1 MKVYFSASITD
12 EPVISQRYASIIEH
26 LKSLRHEVLQYS
38 TLSPQELMQKSDT
51 EIQAAHKRLSQ
62 YLRQADIYVAE
73 ITKASVGV
81 GYEIAQALADKKPVL
96 VLIHDSEPYKS
107 RATLMGNPSKL
118 IKYTKYNDENLKSIL
133 ESFVEEARGKIDTKF
148 ILIISPEIDKYLEWA
163 AAERRQHK
171 AQIVRNSIEEAM
183 TKDKDYKD
191 FLKNMAT

>member
-1 MKVYFSASITD
+1 MKVYFSASISGD
-12 EPVISQRYASIIEH
+12 EAVSKRYTSIIET

-38 TLSPQELMQKSDT
+38 SVSPQEMMQKSDA
-51 EIQAAHKRLSQ
+51 EIQSDHKRLSQ
-62 YLRQADIYVAE
+62 YMRQADVYVAD

-96 VLIHDSEPYKS
+96 VLIHESEPYKS

-118 IKYTKYNDENLKSIL
+118 IKYTKYNEENLKATL
-133 ESFVEEARGKIDTKF
+133 ETFLDEARSKIDTKF

-163 AAERRQHK
+163 GAERRQHK

-183 TKDKDYKD
+183 NKDKDYKD
-191 FLKNMAT
+191 FLKNMAS